1 MYEERNSGKSIMLIL
16 LAVIVI
22 AGGALTMT
30 YNKLVALREQ
40 VDESYANIGTQ
51 LQRRSD
57 LIPNLVSSVSA
68 YMAHEQSIID
78 SVTESREHLLNA
90 RTVAEQAEADQALSS
105 ALSSLLVLTENYPE
119 LKSNENF
126 IQLQDELAGTENR
139 IAVARRDYNEA
150 AGTYNAQ
157 IRKFPGV
164 ILANQFGFE
173 RVEYFQASASAGEVP
188 HVVF

>member
-1 MYEERNSGKSIMLIL
+1 MPEVRNSSKSVLLVL
-16 LAVIVI
+16 LAVLVI
-22 AGGALTMT
+22 IGGLGAMT
-30 YNKLVALREQ
+30 YNRLVGLQEQ
-40 VDESYANIGTQ
+40 VDQSYADIGTQ

-68 YMAHEQSIID
+68 YMTHEQSIID
-78 SVTESREHLLNA
+78 SVTSSRERLLKA
-90 RTVAEQAEADQALSS
+90 GTIAEQAEADQQLSQ

-126 IQLQDELAGTENR
+126 IHLQDELAGTENR

-157 IRKFPGV
+157 IRKFPAV
-164 ILANQFGFE
+164 LLANMFGFQ
-173 RVEYFQASASAGEVP
+173 RVDYFQPSASAGEVP